1 MRRAILLLLA
11 ALAVFASVRPLT
23 AQKFLP
29 KSIQFQGAPEYSD
42 EELLA
47 ATGLKK
53 GVVLSYT
60 DMQDYTKR
68 LMDSGVFASDA
79 FKFDGQDL
87 IFLLTPSTDLFP
99 IRLENLPLIPGSDLD
114 AKLHEQLPLYHGKVP
129 AEGGLT
135 EDVRRALEQMLASK
149 GLKASVTPTASVTQ
163 GEAGF
168 VSFSIVSPPVVVGE
182 IRVGSN
188 SAALDP
194 GAQDILAK
202 LMGSP
207 YDVAGSI
214 SQLTTY
220 LGNYYRDKGYQE
232 VGVEAAAGEASAT
245 DTAIRVPFEVS
256 VTPGIQ
262 YRLAGVT
269 LAPDLLVTQ
278 ADFDR
283 QAQIHPG
290 DIADGQHVTQN
301 WEFISHQ
308 YHNHGYVKAS
318 VHAAPTFDREKGTV
332 SYTVTADPGPVY
344 TMGTLSI
351 ENVSD
356 ELRSRMLVAWKMP
369 RGSVFNEGAIRG
381 FFATYMV
388 NPDLERVFATVNVKY
403 TMHLNDDNHSVD
415 LVLRL
420 ERKQ

>member
-1 MRRAILLLLA
+1 MRHKVQLLLA
-11 ALAVFASVRPLT
+11 AIAVLGVPCLAV

-29 KSIQFQGAPEYSD
+29 KSIQFRGAPEYSD
-42 EELLA
+42 AELLSA
-47 ATGLKK
+47 AGLKK
-53 GVVLSYT
+53 GVVLGYS
-60 DMQDYTKR
+60 DMQDYSKR
-68 LMDSGVFASDA
+68 LMDTGVFATMA

-87 IFLLTPSTDLFP
+87 IFTLTPSTDLYP
-99 IRLENLPLIPGSDLD
+99 IRLENLPLTPGADLD
-114 AKLHEQLPLYHGKVP
+114 SKLHERIPLYHGKVP

-135 EDVRRALEQMLASK
+135 DDVRAALEKMLAEK
-149 GLKASVTPTASVTQ
+149 GLKATVTATASVTQ
-163 GEAGF
+163 GKAGF
-168 VSFSIVSPPVVVGE
+168 VSFSIASPPVLVGE

-188 SAALDP
+188 SATLEP
-194 GAQDILAK
+194 GAQDILAR

-214 SQLTTY
+214 SQLKTY

-262 YRLAGVT
+262 YRLAGVA
-269 LAPDLLVTQ
+269 LAPDLLVAQ

-290 DIADGQHVTQN
+290 DIADGQHVTEN
-301 WEFISHQ
+301 WEYISRQ

-318 VHAAPTFDREKGTV
+318 VHPAPTFDRERGTV
-332 SYTVTADPGPVY
+332 SYTVTVDPGPVY
-344 TMGTLSI
+344 TMGNLSI

-356 ELRSRMLVAWKMP
+356 DLRTMMVAAWKMP
-369 RGSVFNEGAIRG
+369 QGSVFNEGAIRG
-381 FFATYMV
+381 FFATYHV
-388 NPDLERVFATVNVKY
+388 NPALEHVFATVNFKY
-403 TMHLNDDNHSVD
+403 TMHFNDDNHSVD

-420 ERKQ
+420 EKKQ

>member
-1 MRRAILLLLA
+1 
-11 ALAVFASVRPLT
+11 
-23 AQKFLP
+23 
-29 KSIQFQGAPEYSD
+29 
-42 EELLA
+42 
-47 ATGLKK
+47 
-53 GVVLSYT
+53 
-60 DMQDYTKR
+60 
-68 LMDSGVFASDA
+68 
-79 FKFDGQDL
+79 
-87 IFLLTPSTDLFP
+87 
-99 IRLENLPLIPGSDLD
+99 
-114 AKLHEQLPLYHGKVP
+114 
-129 AEGGLT
+129 
-135 EDVRRALEQMLASK
+135 
-149 GLKASVTPTASVTQ
+149 
-163 GEAGF
+163 
-168 VSFSIVSPPVVVGE
+168 
-182 IRVGSN
+182 
-188 SAALDP
+188 
-194 GAQDILAK
+194 
-202 LMGSP
+202 MGSP

-220 LGNYYRDKGYQE
+220 LGNDYRDKGYQE

-344 TMGTLSI
+344 TMGTLFI
-351 ENVSD
+351 
-356 ELRSRMLVAWKMP
+356 
-369 RGSVFNEGAIRG
+369 
-381 FFATYMV
+381 
-388 NPDLERVFATVNVKY
+388 
-403 TMHLNDDNHSVD
+403 
-415 LVLRL
+415 
-420 ERKQ
+420 